1 MKKLS
6 FVLLMLSFFSIS
18 FAQDKHNHSHGP
30 SFPSG
35 LRKHGSKPQLFS
47 KVSQKNGAAV
57 QQLEQIVS
65 FRVGQQVTV
74 NVAPNLTVTGTVS
87 AKTNDAPGL
96 HTIIINSNTVAGM
109 VFSVSRVQIP
119 GEGIQYRGLIMSN
132 GHSDMLMLEKD
143 AVTGNYA
150 WNKKSVAQMIP
161 D

>member
-1 MKKLS
+1 MTKLPL
-6 FVLLMLSFFSIS
+6 VLLMLLSFNIS
-18 FAQDKHNHSHGP
+18 FAQHPHDHSAGP
-30 SFPSG
+30 SFPSAKE
-35 LRKHGSKPQLFS
+35 KHGKKPQLFS

-65 FRVGQQVTV
+65 FRVGQQVNIQVTPSFTV
-74 NVAPNLTVTGTVS
+74 SGTVS

-96 HTIIINSNTVAGM
+96 HTVIIHSSGVAGM

-132 GHSDMLMLEKD
+132 GHSDMLLLEKD
-143 AVTGNYA
+143 AVTGTYA
-150 WNKKSVAQMIP
+150 WNKKSIAQMIP